1 MTTRR
6 KTKHQEQNA
15 LQKIKTV
22 EAKTQNQENYIRAIV
37 ENDVVFCSGPSGCGK
52 SYIAAGIASDHLYRG
67 IVDQI
72 IITRPI
78 VCTGKDIGS
87 LPGDV
92 LEKIGPYLIPMQENF
107 RFFLG
112 QTFYGLFVAERKIR
126 YEPLEM
132 MRGSTFNNSYL
143 ILDEAQ
149 NCTYDQ
155 IKMFITRIG
164 KNSKVLI
171 NGDIRQTDLKTRS
184 GLMTCIEQ
192 LKNVEGVGITELNN
206 SDIQRNGIIGRILNA
221 MENNNA

>member
-6 KTKHQEQNA
+6 KTKNQEQA
-15 LQKIKTV
+15 SFQKIKIV
-22 EAKTQNQENYIRAIV
+22 EGKTENQNSYIRAII
-37 ENDVVFCSGPSGCGK
+37 ENDVIFCSGPSGCGK
-52 SYIAAGIASDHLYRG
+52 SYIASGIASEHLYRG
-67 IVDQI
+67 AVDQI

-78 VCTGKDIGS
+78 ICTGKDIGS

-112 QTFYGLFVAERKIR
+112 QTFYGLYVAERKIR

-155 IKMFITRIG
+155 IKMFITRMG

-171 NGDIRQTDLKTRS
+171 NGDVNQTDLKAKS
-184 GLMTCIEQ
+184 GLWSCMDK
-192 LKNVEGVGITELNN
+192 LKSVQGVSVITLDR
-206 SDIQRNGIIGRILNA
+206 SDIQRNGMIGKILDA
-221 MENNNA
+221 LES